1 VTADDDLERSELEA
15 LLREYGLAYAELSP
29 ELSLR
34 LLAEP
39 GHDGDSWLG
48 GVPSLPAG
56 IEWPTWRTG
65 PLAFVAALSLAEVHA
80 ALPEAPLPS
89 SGSLLLF
96 FDQHATSWGLEPGDE
111 GNGRVLFVPA
121 GEEVAATE
129 PPQGLAE
136 ESRWPRRPLRL
147 APEWTLP
154 DLFSERVEALGIH
167 VDRKD
172 EYAALLDALA
182 LRQAPRGL
190 DVLEET
196 PQHRLLGHPAL
207 IQDEPEIAEV
217 AGEGPEDSWRLL
229 LQIDS
234 EPELDM
240 WWGDAGRLYVYARAA
255 DDVIDGRA
263 RTWTVLQST

>member
-1 VTADDDLERSELEA
+1 MLERREVEA
-15 LLREYGLAYAELSP
+15 LLREYGFADPELAP

-34 LLAEP
+34 LLPDP

-56 IEWPTWRTG
+56 MEWPTWRTG
-65 PLAFVAALSLAEVHA
+65 PLAFVGGLSLAEVHA

-96 FDQHATSWGLEPGDE
+96 FDQEATAWGLEPGDE
-111 GNGRVLFVPA
+111 GNGRVLFVPD

-129 PPQGLAE
+129 PPWGLSE

-147 APEWTLP
+147 LPEWTLP
-154 DLFSERVEALGIH
+154 DLFSERVEALGIP
-167 VDRKD
+167 VDRKE

-196 PQHRLLGHPAL
+196 PQHRLLGHPPL
-207 IQDEPEIAEV
+207 IQDEPELGV
-217 AGEGPEDSWRLL
+217 S
-229 LQIDS
+229 
-234 EPELDM
+234 
-240 WWGDAGRLYVYARAA
+240 
-255 DDVIDGRA
+255 
-263 RTWTVLQST
+263 VLVGSLR